1 MKKINILKSV
11 LLGCAL
17 MFTASCGNDYELDD
31 FRMPA
36 AAPTQTTV
44 TTATVEAYG
53 VLAKAGLIVNV
64 AEGSQVEEAG
74 FLFGTNPELPL
85 TDESTQRVQVSGYTS
100 GEEKAIA
107 LNDLEPGTTYYVK
120 AYAFADGNLVC
131 GDVKSITA
139 SNNFSREIYQT
150 LDITS
155 DQLGFIDFP
164 NSGNDKMHV
173 LDIAPLFGMPQPC
186 PVQKLS
192 IINDEFNSIN
202 DPFAEG
208 AMVIPVDFTG
218 VAFPAITV
226 AADNMG
232 AIFGS
237 PANSGNYSVFISK
250 DPINTVEDL
259 AAATKIA
266 TYNFPQ
272 TGGEYQYSEKSF
284 DVPFE
289 FDGPCY
295 IAIYSYSLVESK
307 YAQYLSSLAGS
318 KPVANYGVLIEAV
331 ALSQLEEVESPE

>member
-31 FRMPA
+31 FRQPA

-64 AEGSQVEEAG
+64 AEGSHVEEAG

-139 SNNFSREIYQT
+139 SNNFSREVYQT

-192 IINDEFNSIN
+192 IINDEFTGIK
-202 DPFAEG
+202 DPVVEG

-237 PANSGNYSVFISK
+237 PAASGNYSVFISK

-272 TGGEYQYSEKSF
+272 AGGEYQYSEKSF

-295 IAIYSYSLVESK
+295 IAIYSYSLYASN

-331 ALSQLEEVESPE
+331 ALSQLEEVESAE

>member
-192 IINDEFNSIN
+192 IINDEFTGIK
-202 DPFAEG
+202 DPVAEG

-237 PANSGNYSVFISK
+237 PAASGNYSVFISK

-272 TGGEYQYSEKSF
+272 AGGEYQYSEKSF

-318 KPVANYGVLIEAV
+318 KRVANYGVLIEAV
-331 ALSQLEEVESPE
+331 ALSQLEEVESAE

>member
-31 FRMPA
+31 FRLPA

-192 IINDEFNSIN
+192 IINDEFTGIK
-202 DPFAEG
+202 DPVAEG

-237 PANSGNYSVFISK
+237 PAASGNYSVFISK

-272 TGGEYQYSEKSF
+272 AGGEYQYSEKSF

-295 IAIYSYSLVESK
+295 IAIYSYSLSK
-307 YAQYLSSLAGS
+307 SDYAKYLSSLAGS
-318 KPVANYGVLIEAV
+318 KPVANYGIMIEAI
-331 ALSQLEEVESPE
+331 ALSQLEEVAE

>member
-53 VLAKAGLIVNV
+53 VMAKAGLIVNV

-192 IINDEFNSIN
+192 IINDEFTGIK
-202 DPFAEG
+202 DPVAEG

-237 PANSGNYSVFISK
+237 PAASGNYSVFISK

-272 TGGEYQYSEKSF
+272 AGGEYQYSEKSF

-295 IAIYSYSLVESK
+295 IAIYSYSLYASN
-307 YAQYLSSLAGS
+307 YAQYLSTLAGS

-331 ALSQLEEVESPE
+331 ALSQLEEVESAE

>member
-139 SNNFSREIYQT
+139 NNNFSREIYQT

-164 NSGNDKMHV
+164 NSGNDMMHV
-173 LDIAPLFGMPQPC
+173 LDIAPLFGMSQPC

-272 TGGEYQYSEKSF
+272 AGGEYQYSEKSF

-318 KPVANYGVLIEAV
+318 KPVANYGVLIETV
-331 ALSQLEEVESPE
+331 ALSQLEEVESAE

>member
-64 AEGSQVEEAG
+64 AEGSHVEEAG

-192 IINDEFNSIN
+192 IINDEFTGIN

-237 PANSGNYSVFISK
+237 PAASGNYSVFISK

-272 TGGEYQYSEKSF
+272 AGGEYQYSEKSF

-295 IAIYSYSLVESK
+295 IAIYSYSLYESK

-318 KPVANYGVLIEAV
+318 KRVANYGVLIEAV
-331 ALSQLEEVESPE
+331 ALSQLEEVESAE

>member
-192 IINDEFNSIN
+192 IINDEFTGIK
-202 DPFAEG
+202 DPVAEG

-237 PANSGNYSVFISK
+237 PAASGNYSVFISK

-272 TGGEYQYSEKSF
+272 AGGEYQYSEKSF

-295 IAIYSYSLVESK
+295 IAIYSYSLYASN
-307 YAQYLSSLAGS
+307 YAQYLSTLAGS

-331 ALSQLEEVESPE
+331 ALSQLEEVESAE

>member
-31 FRMPA
+31 FRLPA

-53 VLAKAGLIVNV
+53 VMAKAGLIVNV

-192 IINDEFNSIN
+192 IINDEFTGIK
-202 DPFAEG
+202 DPVAEG

-237 PANSGNYSVFISK
+237 PAASGNYSVFISK

-272 TGGEYQYSEKSF
+272 AGGEYQYSEKSF

-295 IAIYSYSLVESK
+295 IAIYSYSLYASN
-307 YAQYLSSLAGS
+307 YAQYLSTLAGS

-331 ALSQLEEVESPE
+331 ALSQLEEVESAE

>member
-44 TTATVEAYG
+44 TTSTVEAYG

-139 SNNFSREIYQT
+139 SNNFSREFYQT

-164 NSGNDKMHV
+164 NSGNDMMHV

-192 IINDEFNSIN
+192 IINDEFTGIK
-202 DPFAEG
+202 DPVAEG

-272 TGGEYQYSEKSF
+272 AGGEYQYSEKSF
-284 DVPFE
+284 DIPFE

-295 IAIYSYSLVESK
+295 IAIYSYSLSK
-307 YAQYLSSLAGS
+307 SDYAKYLSSLAGS
-318 KPVANYGVLIEAV
+318 KPVANYGIMIEAI
-331 ALSQLEEVESPE
+331 ALSQLEEVAE

>member
-31 FRMPA
+31 FRLPA

-53 VLAKAGLIVNV
+53 VMAKTGLIVNV

-173 LDIAPLFGMPQPC
+173 LDIAPLFGMSQPC

-192 IINDEFNSIN
+192 IINDEFTGIN

-218 VAFPAITV
+218 VAFPTITV

-272 TGGEYQYSEKSF
+272 AGGEYQYSEKSF

-295 IAIYSYSLVESK
+295 IAIYSYSLSK
-307 YAQYLSSLAGS
+307 SDYAQYLSSLAGS
-318 KPVANYGVLIEAV
+318 KRVANYGVLIEAV
-331 ALSQLEEVESPE
+331 ALSQLEEVESAE

>member
-164 NSGNDKMHV
+164 KSGNDKMHV

-331 ALSQLEEVESPE
+331 ALSQLEEVESAE

>member
-31 FRMPA
+31 FRLPA

-53 VLAKAGLIVNV
+53 ALAKAGLIVNV

-85 TDESTQRVQVSGYTS
+85 TDESTQRVQVSGYIS

-139 SNNFSREIYQT
+139 SDNFSREFYQT
-150 LDITS
+150 IDITAEG
-155 DQLGFIDFP
+155 LGFIDFP

-173 LDIAPLFGMPQPC
+173 LDIAPLFDMSQPC
-186 PVQKLS
+186 LVQKLS
-192 IINDEFNSIN
+192 IIDDGFSSIEF
-202 DPFAEG
+202 PVAEG
-208 AMVIPVDFTG
+208 AMVFPVDFTG

-226 AADNMG
+226 AAYNMG

-272 TGGEYQYSEKSF
+272 TGGEYEYSEKSF

-295 IAIYSYSLVESK
+295 IAIYSYSLSK
-307 YAQYLSSLAGS
+307 SDYAKYLSSLAGS
-318 KPVANYGVLIEAV
+318 KPVANYGIMIEAI
-331 ALSQLEEVESPE
+331 ALSQLEEVAE

>member
-53 VLAKAGLIVNV
+53 VMAKAGLIVNV

-192 IINDEFNSIN
+192 IINDEFTGIK
-202 DPFAEG
+202 DPVAEG

-272 TGGEYQYSEKSF
+272 AGGEYQYSEKSF

>member
-53 VLAKAGLIVNV
+53 VMAKAGLIVNV

-192 IINDEFNSIN
+192 IINDEFTGIK
-202 DPFAEG
+202 DPVAEG

-272 TGGEYQYSEKSF
+272 AGGEYQYSEKSF

-318 KPVANYGVLIEAV
+318 KRVANYGVLIEAV
-331 ALSQLEEVESPE
+331 ALSQLEEVESAE

>member
-17 MFTASCGNDYELDD
+17 MFTAGCGNDYELDD

-173 LDIAPLFGMPQPC
+173 LDIAPLFGMPQPF

-192 IINDEFNSIN
+192 IINDEFTGIK
-202 DPFAEG
+202 DPVAEG

-237 PANSGNYSVFISK
+237 PAASGNYSVFISK

-272 TGGEYQYSEKSF
+272 AGGEYQYSEKSF

-295 IAIYSYSLVESK
+295 IAIYSYSLYASN

-331 ALSQLEEVESPE
+331 ALSQLEEVESAE

>member
-31 FRMPA
+31 FRLPA

-139 SNNFSREIYQT
+139 SNNFSREVYQT

-192 IINDEFNSIN
+192 IINDEFTGIK
-202 DPFAEG
+202 DPVAEG

-237 PANSGNYSVFISK
+237 PAASGNYSVFISK

-272 TGGEYQYSEKSF
+272 AGGEYQYSEKSF

-295 IAIYSYSLVESK
+295 IAIYSYSLYASN
-307 YAQYLSSLAGS
+307 YAQYLSTLAGS

>member
-331 ALSQLEEVESPE
+331 ALSQLEEVESAE

>member
-31 FRMPA
+31 FRQPA

-44 TTATVEAYG
+44 TTSTVEAYG

-120 AYAFADGNLVC
+120 AYAFADGNMVC

-139 SNNFSREIYQT
+139 NNNFSREVYQT

-164 NSGNDKMHV
+164 NSGNDMMHV
-173 LDIAPLFGMPQPC
+173 LDIAPLFGMSQPC

-192 IINDEFNSIN
+192 IINDEFTGIN

-272 TGGEYQYSEKSF
+272 AGGEYQYSEKSF

-295 IAIYSYSLVESK
+295 IAIYSYSLYESK

-318 KPVANYGVLIEAV
+318 NRVANYGVLIEAV
-331 ALSQLEEVESPE
+331 ALSQLEEVESAE